1 MTVTTSIE
9 NQANLIFEGRRV
21 FITVIASNCYYMAT
35 IQNRSAFGYPRGD
48 YRER

>member
-9 NQANLIFEGRRV
+9 NQANLIFEGRRM

-35 IQNRSAFGYPRGD
+35 IQNRSTFGYPRGD
-48 YRER
+48 